1 MERLQLQDVGYSYTG
16 KANVLEHINYRF
28 EDGRIYAIV
37 GKSGA
42 GKTTL
47 LSLMSLLTKPSTG
60 TILYEGKDITG
71 MDPYRYRSTYVGVI
85 FQSYNLLMHLT
96 ALENVM
102 LSMNIAGK
110 KTEND
115 KQYAMELLKRVGLDE
130 EEVNRRIL
138 KLSGGQQ
145 QRVAIARCLSYDPKV
160 ILADEPT
167 GNLDQETQDE
177 IMRIFRGLA
186 KQGRCIIVVTH
197 SKEVAH
203 CADEIYELQAVK
215 KPVQTK
221 KSRSRNV

>member
-1 MERLQLQDVGYSYTG
+1 MERLQLQEVGYTYTG
-16 KANVLEHINYRF
+16 KAKVLEHINYSF

-71 MDPYRYRSTYVGVI
+71 IDPYRYRSTYVGVI

-102 LSMNIAGK
+102 LSMSIAGK

-130 EEVNRRIL
+130 EEANRRIL

-167 GNLDQETQDE
+167 GNLDSETQDE
-177 IMRIFRGLA
+177 IMCMFQELA
-186 KQGRCIIVVTH
+186 KQGHCIIIVTH

-203 CADEIYELQAVK
+203 CADEIYELKAVK
-215 KPVQTK
+215 KSVQTK
-221 KSRSRNV
+221 KIRSQTV

>member
-1 MERLQLQDVGYSYTG
+1 MERLQLQEVGYTYTG
-16 KANVLEHINYRF
+16 KSKVLEHINYSF

-60 TILYEGKDITG
+60 MILYEGNDITE
-71 MDPYRYRSTYVGVI
+71 MDPYHYRSTYVGVI

-102 LSMNIAGK
+102 LSMSIAGK

-115 KQYAMELLKRVGLDE
+115 KRYAMELLKRVGLDDE
-130 EEVNRRIL
+130 EANRRIL

-167 GNLDQETQDE
+167 GNLDLETQDE
-177 IMRIFRGLA
+177 IMRMFQELA
-186 KQGRCIIVVTH
+186 KQGHCIIIVTH

-203 CADEIYELQAVK
+203 CADEIYELKAVK
-215 KPVQTK
+215 KSAQTK
-221 KSRSRNV
+221 KIRSRNV